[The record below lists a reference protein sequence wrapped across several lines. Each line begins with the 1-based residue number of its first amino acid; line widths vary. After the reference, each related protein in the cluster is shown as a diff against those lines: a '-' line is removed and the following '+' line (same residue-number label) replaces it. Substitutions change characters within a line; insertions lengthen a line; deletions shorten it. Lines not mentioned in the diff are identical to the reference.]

1 MQEVKFINLGLI
13 DYKEAWAFQEKLFQ
27 AIIDVKRANRK
38 REDAGIDLEP
48 TQSKLIFCE
57 HPHVFTL
64 GKSGRQSHL
73 LVNEEQ
79 LAEKGA
85 RFYKINR
92 GGDITYHGP
101 GQLVGYPIFDLDTFF
116 TDIHKYLR
124 YLEEAV
130 IRTLAEYDI
139 VAGRI
144 TGSTGVWLDWDNSKA
159 RKICA
164 LGVRSSRWVTMHG
177 FAFNVNSDLDYFS
190 NIIPCGIS
198 DKTVTTLQHELDRKI
213 DMTEV
218 QEKVKKHLEELF
230 EMKLN

>member
-13 DYKEAWAFQEKLFQ
+13 DYKEAWMFQEKLFQ

-38 REDAGIDLEP
+38 REDAGIALEP
-48 TQSKLIFCE
+48 IQSKLILCE

-64 GKSGRQSHL
+64 GKSGQQSHL
-73 LVNEEQ
+73 LVNEKQ

-101 GQLVGYPIFDLDTFF
+101 GQLVGYPIFDLDHFF

-130 IRTLAEYDI
+130 IRTLAEYGI
-139 VAGRI
+139 NGGRI
-144 TGSTGVWLDWDNSKA
+144 KGATGVWLDWDNPKA

-177 FAFNVNSDLDYFS
+177 FAFNVNSDLNYFS

-198 DKTVTTLQHELDRKI
+198 DKTVTSLEKELGRAI
-213 DMTEV
+213 DMQEV
-218 QEKVKKHLEELF
+218 QEKVKKHLQELF
-230 EMKLN
+230 EMRLV